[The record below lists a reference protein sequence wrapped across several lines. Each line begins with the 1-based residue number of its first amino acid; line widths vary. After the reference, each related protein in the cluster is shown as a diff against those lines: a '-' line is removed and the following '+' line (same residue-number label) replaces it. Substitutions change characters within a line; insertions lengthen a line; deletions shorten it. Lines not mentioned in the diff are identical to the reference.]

1 MNDIGRMP
9 LSGDMSPLTIQNW
22 LLANPIE
29 DPKLFFAQF
38 GIGVKAA
45 APNMGFHWKGKTIT
59 NGRMMGREAFHDLG
73 NDLRKNPY
81 YQYAA
86 SAGLRLTTG
95 QVDKVLAELQKTNPS
110 ATIMDVNELNLDSDI
125 SMSNELTQ
133 RGFLVGASNRFFAMS
148 KDYVKFTKFANTC
161 QHLVDIGYVPGTPGW
176 EETIADFAAVYNVM
190 GGDINLGSSEEEED
204 RFSRLGKRLW
214 FAPRWAASRFML
226 DPIGYGLMSI
236 TPQGQKI
243 LKANRMEGW
252 MTGKSALNGRA
263 RGAMLRMLAKTWALW
278 AALQGIYQ
286 FYYRGF
292 GYGATESTKGG
303 MRLRVGETIFSPP
316 GGLDKSASL
325 VFSMLDAANAKAYKS
340 PEEKFKAVK
349 DALAAQLL
357 GNVAPGFSMATE
369 LLFGRDM
376 MGKPASEVYTP
387 LQTYWNTAVRPK
399 VNGLGV
405 DFDIP
410 KLSNFAASRLIN
422 LAGQDFLESYESLQE
437 RERTDPGVRAT
448 AYGLASTAGLRAR
461 YAPKATNWKRQAD
474 ERAPVPGLQNILIG
488 KDRNSGQ

>member
-1 MNDIGRMP
+1 
-9 LSGDMSPLTIQNW
+9 
-22 LLANPIE
+22 
-29 DPKLFFAQF
+29 
-38 GIGVKAA
+38 
-45 APNMGFHWKGKTIT
+45 
-59 NGRMMGREAFHDLG
+59 
-73 NDLRKNPY
+73 
-81 YQYAA
+81 
-86 SAGLRLTTG
+86 
-95 QVDKVLAELQKTNPS
+95 
-110 ATIMDVNELNLDSDI
+110 
-125 SMSNELTQ
+125 
-133 RGFLVGASNRFFAMS
+133 MS

-176 EETIADFAAVYNVM
+176 EEMIADFAAVYNVM
-190 GGDINLGSSEEEED
+190 GGDVSLGSNDEENE
-204 RFSRLGKRLW
+204 RFARIGKRLW
-214 FAPRWAASRFML
+214 FAPRWAVSRFML
-226 DPIGYGLMSI
+226 DPIGYGLLSA
-236 TPQGQKI
+236 TTKGQEI

-252 MTGKSALNGRA
+252 MSGKSSTLNPRA

-316 GGLDKSASL
+316 GGLDKSAAL
-325 VFSMLDAANAKAYKS
+325 VFSMLDAANAKVYKS

-349 DALAAQLL
+349 DAAFAQLL
-357 GNVAPGFSMATE
+357 GNVAPGFSMGVE
-369 LLFGRDM
+369 LLFGRDL

-405 DFDIP
+405 DFEIP
-410 KLSNFAASRLIN
+410 KLSNFAATRLIN
-422 LAGQDFLESYESLQE
+422 LAGQDFLESYESLLE

-474 ERAPVPGLQNILIG
+474 ERAPVPGIQNILIG